1 MSVEVEV
8 KEPELEPPVADTSSL
23 WRNRAMELERMLQD
37 AIEQSVDLHQE
48 ISRLSNFKES
58 NEALQRALCGLLWE
72 QELKMNPRGTLMRN
86 DAYGS
91 TEAMRIRRL
100 KETANAELSIRDMY
114 ALVRWLTKQEKTIR
128 RNRALDNWA
137 LMGAYI
143 RFIHWKDRINDTC
156 VGNVKYDARMRNL
169 HAMWKQTCDTNQQ
182 RRIIYKAGLEKSLQT
197 LASSAVAMSS
207 LSQQATIIPGNKK
220 VDKKIWKGLENN
232 NLAAVSGK
240 VPATLLALPGAGD
253 PAEDLL
259 TTLNLMDS
267 KHWALYV
274 LGQSAPLNSGWTLGE
289 EVMSRL
295 NTAVSFLP
303 THWLENGIGASGS
316 TDTGPAL
323 QFNHARNV
331 LCEVLS
337 YVLSGQAGDGATLLG
352 ENANT
357 PAVGGHIGSQG
368 TSPEK
373 KRAQKSIWEVPKT
386 VNVMDNALHSPRT
399 LPRSDRS
406 VQSLFRHA
414 SRVRQISSAHWKVG
428 QHK

>member
-1 MSVEVEV
+1 MLLELQNKTPDIHYVEVPPEIVVQEVIKKEVVIEKEYITRTVIANAPDALPVEMTDIFTQTDPPRPKQSPPPAVPLEIPLAPRPMSVEVEV

-100 KETANAELSIRDMY
+100 KETPNAELSIRDMY
-114 ALVRWLTKQEKTIR
+114 ALV
-128 RNRALDNWA
+128 
-137 LMGAYI
+137 
-143 RFIHWKDRINDTC
+143 
-156 VGNVKYDARMRNL
+156 
-169 HAMWKQTCDTNQQ
+169 
-182 RRIIYKAGLEKSLQT
+182 
-197 LASSAVAMSS
+197 
-207 LSQQATIIPGNKK
+207 
-220 VDKKIWKGLENN
+220 GLENN

-428 QHK
+428 EHK